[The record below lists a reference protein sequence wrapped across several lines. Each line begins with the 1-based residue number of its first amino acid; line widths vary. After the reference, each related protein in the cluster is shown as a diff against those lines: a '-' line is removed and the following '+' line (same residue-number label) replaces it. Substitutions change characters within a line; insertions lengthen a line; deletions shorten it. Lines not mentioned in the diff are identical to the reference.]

1 MGEKRT
7 FTCMLRQIICLILL
21 VLTGS
26 WAAKPVWSA
35 SIRIE
40 NASFEAPAVDPNG
53 FPALPF
59 VDQWTEI
66 DLDTLSSSNTGIFR
80 NTPAGN
86 PDHIVNADGNQLA
99 FLGSEAGNALEQ
111 DLAATYKS
119 GCDYRLTVAVAVSSQ
134 FPPSSAEPADTLE
147 LVLFYRNGD
156 DVMDI
161 VSRTVEATGLSSTQ
175 LKDFSLHLPK
185 VQPGDAWAGKTIGV
199 ALRAA
204 GMPGGFWDLD
214 NVRLIESLP
223 VSIPIENASFEAPFV
238 DPNAFPALP
247 FVEAWIETDN
257 DTQGSTNTGVF
268 ANTPDGKTDHIVN
281 PDGNQLVFLGSE
293 LGNGLEQDLNADYIV
308 GCDYRLTVA
317 VGISS
322 RFPPST
328 VEPVDTLELVLFYRD
343 GNDVA
348 VDIARQ
354 TVDAVG
360 LSPQQLVDFSLQLPT
375 VQSGDAW
382 AGKAIGVALRAMGM
396 PGGFWDLDNVRL
408 IESLPISIRIE
419 NASFE
424 APFIDPN
431 GFPAIPLV
439 DMWTE
444 IDIDTFASSN
454 TGVFANTPA
463 DSNDH
468 IVNTDG
474 NQLAFLGSE
483 LGNGLEQDLN
493 ADYKAGCNYRLTVA
507 VSISDRFPPSNIEP
521 VDALELVLFYRDG
534 NDVVDIASRT
544 VEATG
549 LSSTQTIDFSLYL
562 PTVHSGDAWVGK
574 AIGVAL
580 RAAGMP
586 GGFWD
591 LDNVRLAE
599 SLSETGMDSTV
610 TE

>member
-7 FTCMLRQIICLILL
+7 FTYMLRHNICLILL
-21 VLTGS
+21 ILMGS

-35 SIRIE
+35 SIHIE
-40 NASFEAPAVDPNG
+40 NASFETPVVDPNG
-53 FPALPF
+53 FPAVPF
-59 VDQWTEI
+59 VDHWTEI
-66 DLDTLSSSNTGIFR
+66 DLDTLSSSNTGVFA
-80 NTPAGN
+80 NTPVGN
-86 PDHIVNADGNQLA
+86 SDHIVNADGSQLA
-99 FLGSEAGNALEQ
+99 FLSSQAGNALEQ
-111 DLAATYKS
+111 GLNAAYKA
-119 GCDYRLTVAVAVSSQ
+119 GCDYRLTVAVAVSGL
-134 FPPSSAEPADTLE
+134 FPPSSSEPVDALE
-147 LVLFYRNGD
+147 LVLFYRDGN
-156 DVMDI
+156 DVVDI

-175 LKDFSLHLPK
+175 LTDFSLHLPT
-185 VQPGDAWAGKTIGV
+185 VLSGDAWAGKAIGV

-238 DPNAFPALP
+238 DPNGFPALP

-281 PDGNQLVFLGSE
+281 ADGNQLVFLGSE
-293 LGNGLEQDLNADYIV
+293 LGNGLEQDLNADYKA

-322 RFPPST
+322 RFPPPT

-343 GNDVA
+343 GNDV
-348 VDIARQ
+348 VDIVSR
-354 TVDAVG
+354 TVEATG
-360 LSPQQLVDFSLQLPT
+360 LSSTQLMDFSLHLPT

-382 AGKAIGVALRAMGM
+382 AGRAIGVAMRAAGM

-408 IESLPISIRIE
+408 VESLPISIPIE

-424 APFIDPN
+424 APFVDPN

-444 IDIDTFASSN
+444 IDLDTLSSSN

-463 DSNDH
+463 DSPDNV
-468 IVNTDG
+468 VNADG
-474 NQLAFLGSE
+474 NQLAFLSSQA
-483 LGNGLEQDLN
+483 GNALEQDLT
-493 ADYKAGCNYRLTVA
+493 AIYTAGCDYRLTVA
-507 VSISDRFPPSNIEP
+507 VGVSSQFPPSSAEP
-521 VDALELVLFYRDG
+521 ADTIELVLFYRDG
-534 NDVVDIASRT
+534 NDVVDIVSRT

-549 LSSTQTIDFSLYL
+549 LSSTQLMDFSLHL
-562 PTVHSGDAWVGK
+562 PTVQSGDTWAGK
-574 AIGVAL
+574 GIGVAL

-591 LDNVRLAE
+591 MDNVRLAE
-599 SLSETGMDSTV
+599 SLPEPSLDSTV